1 MKLLEPDLVEIQKS
15 SVFIKVMECIYQ
27 VLNIFVC
34 LFLLTDCHFAYSY
47 KTDTKGM
54 FASPGFPSEY
64 PDSVTCSYFFHASAS
79 GRVQITFDFFSL
91 EKPSDKG

>member
-1 MKLLEPDLVEIQKS
+1 
-15 SVFIKVMECIYQ
+15 MECIYQ
-27 VLNIFVC
+27 ILNIFVC

-47 KTDTKGM
+47 KTNTKGM